1 MHNFSADAAAATQ
14 TYSDGSCQEKPSVL
28 PDHSQC
34 EKGTDEF
41 PAPLETDQVLPEGEA
56 EREKEIISSDDS
68 EEAHQFD
75 ASGATA
81 SLPPSPLLPT
91 APESEQVAYA
101 PPSIPDGAAPS
112 KEIPNLE
119 EMSDPSV
126 ALSENHHRHDTIT
139 SDAVVLD
146 SDDALPI
153 QQISDGTSKDKNIEQ
168 NPKNYASDEASPSV
182 LSDYIEYES
191 ADTMPPLS
199 SNDLHTES
207 SKPGDLG
214 EISAGDHDER
224 APELENQS
232 KLSLGQSLPGIPAP
246 TLVSSASHVPV
257 GQIVIHATVDPT
269 QENAVST
276 LQILKVS
283 FRNSLLFN

>member
-1 MHNFSADAAAATQ
+1 MHNFSADAAATQ
-14 TYSDGSCQEKPSVL
+14 TYSDGSCQEKPSL
-28 PDHSQC
+28 LADDSQC
-34 EKGTDEF
+34 ERRTDEF

-56 EREKEIISSDDS
+56 GHGKEIISSDDS

-75 ASGATA
+75 ALGATA
-81 SLPPSPLLPT
+81 SRPPSPLPPT

-112 KEIPNLE
+112 EETPNLE
-119 EMSDPSV
+119 ETSDPSV
-126 ALSENHHRHDTIT
+126 VLSENHHRHDTVT

-153 QQISDGTSKDKNIEQ
+153 QQISDGTSKDKDIEQ
-168 NPKNYASDEASPSV
+168 NPKIYASDEAPPSV
-182 LSDYIEYES
+182 LSDYIEHES
-191 ADTMPPLS
+191 ASPLS
-199 SNDLHTES
+199 SNDLPTES

-214 EISAGDHDER
+214 EILAGGHDER

-257 GQIVIHATVDPT
+257 GQIVIPATVDPT
-269 QENAVST
+269 QENAVSA
-276 LQILKVS
+276 LQIIKVS
-283 FRNSLLFN
+283 FRNPLLFN